1 MFFTSISQMMT
12 ESVDLTLVIRKANGQ
27 LTVSTLPKANGLKD
41 EAQNHI
47 VPLTLTGTPEEMDA
61 EFLQHIMQPIRKAT
75 GLISN
80 LMEFEKQADSCC
92 QQQGGKGCQSQGNQ
106 RGEGEA

>member
-41 EAQNHI
+41 EAANHI
-47 VPLTLTGTPEEMDA
+47 ILHPSLRECPLVSA
-61 EFLQHIMQPIRKAT
+61 E
-75 GLISN
+75 
-80 LMEFEKQADSCC
+80 
-92 QQQGGKGCQSQGNQ
+92 
-106 RGEGEA
+106 

>member
-41 EAQNHI
+41 EAANHI
-47 VPLTLTGTPEEMDA
+47 IPLTLTGTPKRW
-61 EFLQHIMQPIRKAT
+61 MQSSCNTSCSLYARLRGLSPI
-75 GLISN
+75 
-80 LMEFEKQADSCC
+80 
-92 QQQGGKGCQSQGNQ
+92 
-106 RGEGEA
+106 